1 MNLKDL
7 KLRTKLGAGFGLI
20 ILLTAIGGFVSNYQ
34 LSNLNQETNDFA
46 TSTKVESNMH
56 TARHAAV
63 MLQQT
68 QDKIYKDIHE
78 QSLEELY
85 ALLES
90 IKESISNQQYEQLR
104 LNIRQYEQ
112 AFIKENA
119 AAKTRDSLM
128 AEMREAAGEV
138 LAASEAIGDE
148 QYLKLRIVQNFLSA
162 RKYEKEIIIDKINR
176 KEFTELYSSH
186 IETALNTAER
196 FKNRLVGT
204 TYQEASENL
213 HKRILA
219 YKEAAEAYFEQ
230 IDLQQQYLT
239 VENKNSDELLEII
252 QTLEEQQLEHM
263 NKQQTTAV
271 IMSGTFLVLVIA
283 LGVFLAIFI
292 SGIITKP
299 IMKAVEFAQKVAA
312 GDYSAQIKTDR
323 KDEVGE
329 LAAALQEML
338 DSFKEGVA
346 YAEKIARGDLT
357 GNNSVNTNQSP
368 LEKALMTMENKLTE
382 VMGNIRKVT
391 ESIAAG
397 SREISASSS
406 QVASG
411 ANEQAASTEEVSA
424 SMEEM
429 AANINQSTENAK
441 ITEKIATKSAV
452 GIKKGNNSFKITVE
466 AMREI
471 AGKIKMIS
479 EIARKTDVLAIN
491 AAIEAARAGEH
502 GKGFAVVSNEIRKLA
517 ENSQEA
523 ATVIEDVV
531 GSSVDVAEE
540 SDKILSALLPEVERT
555 SALVKEITNAGNEQ
569 NSGVNQINNA
579 VQELTKVIQ
588 QNTSAADEMA
598 SGAKSMASEAQNL
611 KKMVGF
617 FEIDEDVEF
626 SPPETNTFEGTEN
639 NDEESSDETKK
650 ISTKNS
656 EDQKDDEDDNST
668 GINLDDYK
676 DSDDDFETYK

>member
-7 KLRTKLGAGFGLI
+7 KLRTKLGVGFGLI
-20 ILLTAIGGFVSNYQ
+20 ILMAAIGGFISNYQ

-46 TSTKVESNMH
+46 TSTILESNMH
-56 TARHAAV
+56 TARYAAL

-68 QDKIYKDIHE
+68 QENIYKDIHE
-78 QSLEELY
+78 ESLEELY
-85 ALLES
+85 AQLES

-104 LNIRQYEQ
+104 LNIRQYER

-128 AEMREAAGEV
+128 SEMREVAEQV
-138 LAASEAIGDE
+138 LVTSDAIGNE
-148 QYLKLRIVQNFLSA
+148 QNLKLRIVQNFLSA

-176 KEFTELYSSH
+176 KEYTELYNSH

-213 HKRILA
+213 HKRIPA

-230 IDLQQQYLT
+230 IDLQEQYLT

-252 QTLEEQQLEHM
+252 QTLEGQQLEHM

-271 IMSGTFLVLVIA
+271 IVSGIFLVLVIA

-292 SGIITKP
+292 SGIISKP
-299 IMKAVEFAQKVAA
+299 IMKAVEFAKKVAA
-312 GDYSAQIKTDR
+312 GNYSAQIKVAG
-323 KDEVGE
+323 KDESGQ
-329 LAAALQEML
+329 LAQALQEML

-346 YAEKIARGDLT
+346 YAEKIAKGDLSNT
-357 GNNSVNTNQSP
+357 ETQVNANQNP
-368 LEKALMTMENKLTE
+368 LEKALRLMETKLTE
-382 VMGNIRKVT
+382 VIANIKTGT
-391 ESIAAG
+391 ESIASG

-441 ITEKIATKSAV
+441 ITEKIAAKSAV

-502 GKGFAVVSNEIRKLA
+502 GKGFAVVANEIRKLA

-588 QNTSAADEMA
+588 ENTSAADEMA
-598 SGAKSMASEAQNL
+598 SGAKSMALQARELEKIVA
-611 KKMVGF
+611 F
-617 FEIDEDVEF
+617 FKIDEFTKQTAEKTDVE
-626 SPPETNTFEGTEN
+626 ENFEEIAKEINEDEN
-639 NDEESSDETKK
+639 
-650 ISTKNS
+650 
-656 EDQKDDEDDNST
+656 EDDTKDKKGSS
-668 GINLDDYK
+668 INLDDYDDK
-676 DSDDDFETYK
+676 DDDEFETYK